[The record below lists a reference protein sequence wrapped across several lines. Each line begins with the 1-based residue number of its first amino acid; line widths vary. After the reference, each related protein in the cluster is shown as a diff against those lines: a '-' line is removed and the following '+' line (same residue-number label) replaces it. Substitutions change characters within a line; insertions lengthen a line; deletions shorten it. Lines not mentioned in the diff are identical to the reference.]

1 MNTAPDLALRRRG
14 RGFAWDAARHARLR
28 ELWAKPELSVPDIAR
43 ELASSAGAI
52 YLKARELSLPARSRG
67 ERPRRGRGKPGDHHQ
82 KCKGQ
87 RRFSGVEA
95 KGEARIV
102 LAPHHPA
109 SREGTTFFPG
119 SVIPAAQLPR
129 LLKSGMNSRKIGGT
143 VAKGKYRGLPIYTLT
158 LEERETCPR
167 SCEAWAF
174 CYGNNMPF
182 AHRIADDGTLI
193 RRLWAELAALNAE
206 HKAGFLVRLHVLGDF
221 YSVEYVELWRQ
232 ALVDF
237 PRLLVFGFTARKPP
251 DPIGIA
257 LVHLTRD
264 FYDRFRIRFSG
275 LRSPED
281 GAVVIDRDEPPI
293 GILCPAESDPDR
305 CCASCALCWAT
316 NRTISFRRH

>member
-1 MNTAPDLALRRRG
+1 MSTAPDLVLHRRG
-14 RGFAWDAARHARLR
+14 RGFAWDAARNARLR
-28 ELWAKPELSVPDIAR
+28 ELWARPDLSVPDIASD
-43 ELASSAGAI
+43 LASSAGAI
-52 YLKARELSLPARSRG
+52 YLKARELELPARSRG
-67 ERPRRGRGKPGDHHQ
+67 RKRGRQASKGDHHR
-82 KCKGQ
+82 KDLGQ

-95 KGEARIV
+95 PGEARIV

-174 CYGNNMPF
+174 CYGNNMHW
-182 AHRIADDGTLI
+182 AQRISDDGTLI
-193 RRLWAELAALNAE
+193 RRLWAELASLNAE

-221 YSVEYVELWRQ
+221 YSVEYVDLWRQ
-232 ALVDF
+232 ALADF
-237 PRLLVFGFTARKPP
+237 PRMLVFGFTARRPP

-257 LVHLTRD
+257 LARLAAD

-281 GAVVIDRDEPPI
+281 GAVVIGPGEAPI
-293 GILCPAESDPDR
+293 GVPCPAESDPDR
-305 CCASCALCWAT
+305 CCASCALCWHS
-316 NRTISFRRH
+316 NKTISFRRH